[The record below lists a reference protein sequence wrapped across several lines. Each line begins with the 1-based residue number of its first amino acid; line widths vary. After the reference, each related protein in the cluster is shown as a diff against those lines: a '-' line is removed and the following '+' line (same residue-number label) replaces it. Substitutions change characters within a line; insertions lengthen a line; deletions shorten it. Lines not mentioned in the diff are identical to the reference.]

1 MDELCSHLE
10 VGIFTPSLEVVLFF
24 QNRGR
29 DTDLGRVRVKNLGV
43 QGGLRGRTRARQDV
57 GGGGGAT
64 EKYTNSKMGEDMGG
78 KEIEIEEIERGI
90 FLLKSSK
97 LRQPRTKQKSE

>member
-57 GGGGGAT
+57 GGGGRNRKT
-64 EKYTNSKMGEDMGG
+64 
-78 KEIEIEEIERGI
+78 
-90 FLLKSSK
+90 
-97 LRQPRTKQKSE
+97 QKK